1 MTSDDKVT
9 ITEGANSAASTDQK
23 EGAAATR
30 EHSLVAKPAFT
41 QEERAGE
48 TEDKGKQPFAVF
60 PDADSFMTRV
70 KREAKKEVEGI
81 LKELGFENQA
91 ALKKAVEAVK
101 AAEEASKTEGERQ
114 AERLAQL
121 QKERDE
127 ALANATKRLI
137 RAECQRLAQ
146 DLGFAHPELAHRL
159 VDGLDAMKLS
169 DDEQVE
175 GLEEA
180 LKTLSEKYPD
190 LLKPKIPA
198 APSIAATKPASQT
211 QTGDTDA
218 ERRKRYFG
226 GQQGPFWQG
235 GGTKITE

>member
-1 MTSDDKVT
+1 MEDATSNIKVQQT
-9 ITEGANSAASTDQK
+9 STATTPTGAPSPDG
-23 EGAAATR
+23 GAVPPTPP
-30 EHSLVAKPAFT
+30 AKP
-41 QEERAGE
+41 EGE

-211 QTGDTDA
+211 QQGETDA

-235 GGTKITE
+235 GGATITEK